1 MNNLISPKS
10 RCFFSKSR
18 LTITISALM
27 MSALSYADS
36 GKLVET
42 ANVKAWHNGVTH
54 QLHCRVQTPNIFHIS
69 SHNATRIQWL
79 LPRGTQVSKGQL
91 IAEQDGYYLETH
103 INQLSIDRDSALA
116 QQDYANDEYKRLQL
130 LNKKNLVSPSR
141 LNDMARLA
149 KQAKLSKK
157 LLETQLQE
165 ARFRQTKLQHFSPA
179 NGEIISNDT
188 QPGEYL
194 ADGQNIL
201 KLQPL
206 DNKEL
211 ACELPLAKYRQSN
224 QLQHARFTHDH
235 DLPLTFMRKTQSLNE
250 NSQTL
255 MVYLAPQSTSAESLL
270 IGERLQV
277 EVSYQSTDITRIPY
291 DSLELSNDGYYVWKL
306 NSNQKVQRLPVNIL
320 STQSDYYLVKS
331 TLQAND
337 QVVTFGKRDLMD
349 DQQVN
354 LVTTGNNKQQRK
366 TL

>member
-1 MNNLISPKS
+1 MNNLILPKS
-10 RCFFSKSR
+10 TYSFTKGR
-18 LTITISALM
+18 LTMTISTLM

-42 ANVKAWHNGVTH
+42 ATVKAWHNGATH

-91 IAEQDGYYLETH
+91 IAEQDGYYLETQ
-103 INQLSIDRDSALA
+103 INQLRIDRDSALA
-116 QQDYANDEYKRLQL
+116 QQDYASDEYKRLQL

-165 ARFRQTKLQHFSPA
+165 ARFRQKKLQHFSPA

-211 ACELPLAKYRQSN
+211 ACELPLAKYRQNN
-224 QLQHARFTHDH
+224 QLQHASFTLNH
-235 DLPLTFMRKTQSLNE
+235 DLHLTFIRKTQSLNE

-255 MVYLAPQSTSAESLL
+255 MVYLAPDSASAASLL

-291 DSLELSNDGYYVWKL
+291 DSLELSSDGYYVWQLMSDK
-306 NSNQKVQRLPVNIL
+306 KVHRLPVNIV
-320 STQSDYYLVKS
+320 STQSDYFLVKS

-337 QVVTFGKRDLMD
+337 QVITFGKQDLAD
-349 DQQVN
+349 DQQVS
-354 LVTTGNNKQQRK
+354 LVTKGNHKQQGE